1 MRSIKRIG
9 LIVLLFVTYSQAQI
23 MVISQNK
30 VVFNKMKEYH
40 ELSEK
45 FWNPVFDKLVDE
57 GKLDEVGTL
66 GHAWGDEWNVVGYY
80 KAKDIASFEI
90 AWSEGYQEYA
100 KKTPQNVQNKIQA
113 MIIEHKDSIYQLS
126 TRTLDKKIIL
136 YYFSFPKG
144 PVFRALF
151 LCFVLLT
158 HKIYCSYI

>member
-80 KAKDIASFEI
+80 KAKDIASFEK
-90 AWSEGYQEYA
+90 AWSDGYQEYA
-100 KKTPQNVQNKIQA
+100 KNTPQNVQNKIQA
-113 MIIEHKDSIYQLS
+113 MIIEHKDSIYQLKHS
-126 TRTLDKKIIL
+126 HSR
-136 YYFSFPKG
+136 
-144 PVFRALF
+144 
-151 LCFVLLT
+151 
-158 HKIYCSYI
+158 

>member
-9 LIVLLFVTYSQAQI
+9 LVVLLFVTYSQAQI

-45 FWNPVFDKLVDE
+45 FWNPVFDRLVDE

-80 KAKDIASFEI
+80 KAKDIASFEK

-113 MIIEHKDSIYQLS
+113 MIIEHKDSIYQLKHS
-126 TRTLDKKIIL
+126 HSR
-136 YYFSFPKG
+136 
-144 PVFRALF
+144 
-151 LCFVLLT
+151 
-158 HKIYCSYI
+158 

>member
-1 MRSIKRIG
+1 
-9 LIVLLFVTYSQAQI
+9 

-80 KAKDIASFEI
+80 KAKDIASFEK
-90 AWSEGYQEYA
+90 AWSEGYQEFA

-113 MIIEHKDSIYQLS
+113 MIIEHKDSIYQLKHS
-126 TRTLDKKIIL
+126 HSRK
-136 YYFSFPKG
+136 
-144 PVFRALF
+144 
-151 LCFVLLT
+151 
-158 HKIYCSYI
+158 

>member
-1 MRSIKRIG
+1 MRSIKKIG
-9 LIVLLFVTYSQAQI
+9 LIVLLFVTYSHAQI

-80 KAKDIASFEI
+80 KAKDIASFEK

-113 MIIEHKDSIYQLS
+113 MIIEHKDSIYQLKHS
-126 TRTLDKKIIL
+126 HSR
-136 YYFSFPKG
+136 
-144 PVFRALF
+144 
-151 LCFVLLT
+151 
-158 HKIYCSYI
+158 

>member
-1 MRSIKRIG
+1 MRSLKKIG

-80 KAKDIASFEI
+80 KAKDIASFEK

-113 MIIEHKDSIYQLS
+113 MIIEHKDSIYQLKHS
-126 TRTLDKKIIL
+126 HSR
-136 YYFSFPKG
+136 
-144 PVFRALF
+144 
-151 LCFVLLT
+151 
-158 HKIYCSYI
+158 

>member
-80 KAKDIASFEI
+80 KAKDVASFEK
-90 AWSEGYQEYA
+90 AWSEGYEEYVE
-100 KKTPQNVQNKIQA
+100 KTPQNVRNRIQT
-113 MIIEHKDSIYQLS
+113 MIIEHKDSIYQLKHS
-126 TRTLDKKIIL
+126 HSR
-136 YYFSFPKG
+136 
-144 PVFRALF
+144 
-151 LCFVLLT
+151 
-158 HKIYCSYI
+158 

>member
-1 MRSIKRIG
+1 MRTIKKIG
-9 LIVLLFVTYSQAQI
+9 LIVLLFVTYSHAQI

-57 GKLDEVGTL
+57 GKLDEGGTL

-80 KAKDIASFEI
+80 KAKDIASFEK
-90 AWSEGYQEYA
+90 AWSEGYQEFA

-113 MIIEHKDSIYQLS
+113 MIIEHKDSIYQLKHS
-126 TRTLDKKIIL
+126 HSRK
-136 YYFSFPKG
+136 
-144 PVFRALF
+144 
-151 LCFVLLT
+151 
-158 HKIYCSYI
+158 

>member
-1 MRSIKRIG
+1 MKTIKKIG
-9 LIVLLFVTYSQAQI
+9 LIVLLFVTYSHAQI

-45 FWNPVFDKLVDE
+45 FWNPVFDRLLDE

-80 KAKDIASFEI
+80 KAKDIASFEK
-90 AWSEGYQEYA
+90 AWSEGYQEFA

-113 MIIEHKDSIYQLS
+113 MIIEHKDSIYQLKHS
-126 TRTLDKKIIL
+126 HSRK
-136 YYFSFPKG
+136 
-144 PVFRALF
+144 
-151 LCFVLLT
+151 
-158 HKIYCSYI
+158 

>member
-1 MRSIKRIG
+1 MRTIKKIG
-9 LIVLLFVTYSQAQI
+9 LIVLLFVTYSHAQI

-80 KAKDIASFEI
+80 KAKAIASFEK
-90 AWSEGYQEYA
+90 AWSEGYQEFA

-113 MIIEHKDSIYQLS
+113 MIIEHKDSIYQLKHS
-126 TRTLDKKIIL
+126 HSRK
-136 YYFSFPKG
+136 
-144 PVFRALF
+144 
-151 LCFVLLT
+151 
-158 HKIYCSYI
+158 

>member
-9 LIVLLFVTYSQAQI
+9 LIVLLVVTYSQAQI

-80 KAKDIASFEI
+80 KAKDIASFEK
-90 AWSEGYQEYA
+90 AWSEGYQEFA

-113 MIIEHKDSIYQLS
+113 MIIEHKDSIYQLKHS
-126 TRTLDKKIIL
+126 HSRK
-136 YYFSFPKG
+136 
-144 PVFRALF
+144 
-151 LCFVLLT
+151 
-158 HKIYCSYI
+158 

>member
-1 MRSIKRIG
+1 MRTIKKIG
-9 LIVLLFVTYSQAQI
+9 LIILLFVTYSHAQI
-23 MVISQNK
+23 MVISKNK

-80 KAKDIASFEI
+80 KAKDIASFEK
-90 AWSEGYQEYA
+90 AWSEGYQEFA

-113 MIIEHKDSIYQLS
+113 MIIEHKDSIYQLKHS
-126 TRTLDKKIIL
+126 HSRK
-136 YYFSFPKG
+136 
-144 PVFRALF
+144 
-151 LCFVLLT
+151 
-158 HKIYCSYI
+158 

>member
-80 KAKDIASFEI
+80 KAKDIASFEK
-90 AWSEGYQEYA
+90 AWSEGYQEFA

-113 MIIEHKDSIYQLS
+113 MIIEHKDSIYQLKHS
-126 TRTLDKKIIL
+126 HSR
-136 YYFSFPKG
+136 
-144 PVFRALF
+144 
-151 LCFVLLT
+151 
-158 HKIYCSYI
+158 

>member
-1 MRSIKRIG
+1 MRTVKKIG

-80 KAKDIASFEI
+80 KAKDIASFEK

-113 MIIEHKDSIYQLS
+113 MIIEHKDSIYQLKHS
-126 TRTLDKKIIL
+126 HSR
-136 YYFSFPKG
+136 
-144 PVFRALF
+144 
-151 LCFVLLT
+151 
-158 HKIYCSYI
+158 

>member
-1 MRSIKRIG
+1 MRTVKKIG
-9 LIVLLFVTYSQAQI
+9 LIILLFVTYSHAQI

-80 KAKDIASFEI
+80 KAKDIASFEK
-90 AWSEGYQEYA
+90 AWSEGYQEFA

-113 MIIEHKDSIYQLS
+113 MIIEHKDSIYQLKHS
-126 TRTLDKKIIL
+126 HSRK
-136 YYFSFPKG
+136 
-144 PVFRALF
+144 
-151 LCFVLLT
+151 
-158 HKIYCSYI
+158 

>member
-66 GHAWGDEWNVVGYY
+66 GHAWGDEWNVGGYY
-80 KAKDIASFEI
+80 KAKDIASFEK
-90 AWSEGYQEYA
+90 AWSEGYEEYVE
-100 KKTPQNVQNKIQA
+100 KTPQNVRNRIQT
-113 MIIEHKDSIYQLS
+113 MIIEHKDSIYQLKHS
-126 TRTLDKKIIL
+126 HSR
-136 YYFSFPKG
+136 
-144 PVFRALF
+144 
-151 LCFVLLT
+151 
-158 HKIYCSYI
+158 

>member
-1 MRSIKRIG
+1 MKTIKKMS
-9 LIVLLFVTYSQAQI
+9 LIVLLFVTYSHAQI

-45 FWNPVFDKLVDE
+45 FWNPVFDKLVVE

-80 KAKDIASFEI
+80 KAKDIASFEK
-90 AWSEGYQEYA
+90 AWSEGYQEFA

-113 MIIEHKDSIYQLS
+113 MIIEHKDSIYQLKHS
-126 TRTLDKKIIL
+126 HSRK
-136 YYFSFPKG
+136 
-144 PVFRALF
+144 
-151 LCFVLLT
+151 
-158 HKIYCSYI
+158 

>member
-80 KAKDIASFEI
+80 KAKDIASFEK
-90 AWSEGYQEYA
+90 AWSEGYQEYE

-113 MIIEHKDSIYQLS
+113 MIIEHKDSIYQLKHS
-126 TRTLDKKIIL
+126 HSR
-136 YYFSFPKG
+136 
-144 PVFRALF
+144 
-151 LCFVLLT
+151 
-158 HKIYCSYI
+158 

>member
-1 MRSIKRIG
+1 MKTVKKIG
-9 LIVLLFVTYSQAQI
+9 LIVLLFVTYSHAQI

-45 FWNPVFDKLVDE
+45 FWNPVFDRLVDE

-80 KAKDIASFEI
+80 KAKDIASFEK
-90 AWSEGYQEYA
+90 AWSEGYQEYE

-113 MIIEHKDSIYQLS
+113 MIIEHKDSIYQLKHS
-126 TRTLDKKIIL
+126 HSRK
-136 YYFSFPKG
+136 
-144 PVFRALF
+144 
-151 LCFVLLT
+151 
-158 HKIYCSYI
+158 

>member
-1 MRSIKRIG
+1 MKAIKKIG
-9 LIVLLFVTYSQAQI
+9 LIVLLFVTYSHAQI

-80 KAKDIASFEI
+80 KAKDIASFEK
-90 AWSEGYQEYA
+90 AWSEGYQEFA

-113 MIIEHKDSIYQLS
+113 MIIEHKDSIYQLKHS
-126 TRTLDKKIIL
+126 HSRK
-136 YYFSFPKG
+136 
-144 PVFRALF
+144 
-151 LCFVLLT
+151 
-158 HKIYCSYI
+158 

>member
-1 MRSIKRIG
+1 MKTIKKIG
-9 LIVLLFVTYSQAQI
+9 LIVLLFVTYSHAQI

-45 FWNPVFDKLVDE
+45 FWNPVFDRLVDE

-80 KAKDIASFEI
+80 KAKDIASFEK
-90 AWSEGYQEYA
+90 AWSEGYQEFA

-113 MIIEHKDSIYQLS
+113 MIIEHKDSIYQLKHS
-126 TRTLDKKIIL
+126 HSRK
-136 YYFSFPKG
+136 
-144 PVFRALF
+144 
-151 LCFVLLT
+151 
-158 HKIYCSYI
+158 

>member
-1 MRSIKRIG
+1 MRTIKKIG
-9 LIVLLFVTYSQAQI
+9 LIFLLFVTYSHAQI

-80 KAKDIASFEI
+80 KAKDIASFEK
-90 AWSEGYQEYA
+90 AWSEGYQEFA

-113 MIIEHKDSIYQLS
+113 MIIEHKDSIYQLKHS
-126 TRTLDKKIIL
+126 HSRK
-136 YYFSFPKG
+136 
-144 PVFRALF
+144 
-151 LCFVLLT
+151 
-158 HKIYCSYI
+158 

>member
-1 MRSIKRIG
+1 MRAIKRIG
-9 LIVLLFVTYSQAQI
+9 LIVLLFVTYSHAQI

-80 KAKDIASFEI
+80 KAKDIASFEK
-90 AWSEGYQEYA
+90 AWSEGYQEFA

-113 MIIEHKDSIYQLS
+113 MIIEHKDSIYQLKHS
-126 TRTLDKKIIL
+126 HSRK
-136 YYFSFPKG
+136 
-144 PVFRALF
+144 
-151 LCFVLLT
+151 
-158 HKIYCSYI
+158 

>member
-1 MRSIKRIG
+1 MRTIKKIG
-9 LIVLLFVTYSQAQI
+9 LIVLLFVTYSHAQI

-30 VVFNKMKEYH
+30 IVFNKMKEYH

-80 KAKDIASFEI
+80 KAKDIASFEK
-90 AWSEGYQEYA
+90 AWSEGYQEFA

-113 MIIEHKDSIYQLS
+113 MIIEHKDSIYQLKHS
-126 TRTLDKKIIL
+126 HSRK
-136 YYFSFPKG
+136 
-144 PVFRALF
+144 
-151 LCFVLLT
+151 
-158 HKIYCSYI
+158 